1 MTGTNFLNT
10 PDGRPGW
17 ADYFMNKGYEVRMS
31 SLPHVDLINPYQLYI
46 VDQPSRGR
54 SPWQQGV
61 DGPQS
66 HFNALAIEK
75 LFTATRYFNL
85 WPQAELHTQWPGNGS
100 RGDETFDN
108 FYASILPFLSSNEEA
123 SKKIQRAG
131 VALLD
136 KIGVRS
142 SQLFFR
148 GVTEITFPGT

>member
-17 ADYFMNKGYEVRMS
+17 ADYFMKRGYEVRMV
-31 SLPHVDLINPYQLYI
+31 LVTPCGPFVNLNRPDQLYI

-54 SPWQQGV
+54 SPWQQGI

-66 HFNALAIEK
+66 QFNTLAIER
-75 LFTATRYFNL
+75 LFTATQRFNL
-85 WPQAELHTQWPGNGS
+85 WPRAGLHTQWPGNGS

-123 SKKIQRAG
+123 SHKVRRAG

-136 KIGVRS
+136 KIGVRG
-142 SQLFFR
+142 F
-148 GVTEITFPGT
+148 